1 MATPHCARRFALLPP
16 RQAGFTLIELMIA
29 VVVVGILAAIA
40 LPQYTEFVQRSRIAD
55 ATSRLNDYRTRMEQF
70 FQDNRTYANGAN
82 CGVDLV
88 LVPNPSDSFL
98 LVCGGASA
106 VGYTVDANGLAAKGM
121 GPFTYR
127 LTVAAGGVTRATIGA
142 PGGWSTPANCWAIR
156 KNGDCS

>member
-1 MATPHCARRFALLPP
+1 MATPHCARRFALPPP

-55 ATSRLNDYRTRMEQF
+55 ATSALNDFRTRMEQF
-70 FQDNRTYANGAN
+70 FQDNRTYANAGA
-82 CGVDLV
+82 CGVPDPAV
-88 LVPNPSDSFL
+88 AGSSSFQL
-98 LVCGGASA
+98 TCAGADA
-106 VGYTVDANGLAAKGM
+106 TGYNVTADGLAAKGM
-121 GPFTYR
+121 GSFTYR
-127 LTVAAGGVTRATIGA
+127 LTVAAAGVTRATIGA